1 MVLLAGTETQGNIRG
16 YRVSLRQNTTKSMHL
31 LKEEKIFFKTQSNF
45 LPTCAGI
52 TQRREARQTVSLLY
66 LTLSDNESLK
76 LDATLFAPTICSSA
90 ELIVQNKNDRWQAY

>member
-1 MVLLAGTETQGNIRG
+1 MYAFIEG
-16 YRVSLRQNTTKSMHL
+16 
-31 LKEEKIFFKTQSNF
+31 EKDIFKTQSNF

-66 LTLSDNESLK
+66 FTLSGHESLK